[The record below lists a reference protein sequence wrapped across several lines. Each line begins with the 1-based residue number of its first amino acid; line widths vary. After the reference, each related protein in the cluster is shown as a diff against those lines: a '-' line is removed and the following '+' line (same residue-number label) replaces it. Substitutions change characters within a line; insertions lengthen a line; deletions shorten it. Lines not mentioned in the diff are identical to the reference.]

1 MDYFETLRNNRRM
14 DKLEQM
20 MDWYSVQANDCP
32 EDRNG
37 SDDDGYAYNM
47 GQWAKLNKEYKHLDA
62 QTNWGVLENMLEG
75 IE

>member
-14 DKLEQM
+14 DHLEQM
-20 MDWYSVQANDCP
+20 MDWYSVQANDCL

-47 GQWAKLNKEYKHLDA
+47 GQWSKLNKEYKHLDA